1 MRSAPSPA
9 PNEAPPNA
17 APAESTAQRPMDIA
31 LAGLVALAVAM
42 GIGRFAFTPLLPMM
56 LHDGLLDLPGAS
68 WLASANYFG
77 YLVGAV
83 LCTLQPWLWARLRVL
98 PLFAFVTLVR
108 GGLVATGL
116 LTLAMAWPA
125 PAAWPVLRF
134 AAGVT
139 SAVVFVYTSGWC
151 MARLARL
158 GVPALS
164 GMIYM
169 GPGAGIVLSGLA
181 ASAMTAWH
189 WRAAAG
195 WGLFGLLAWVLAAL
209 VWRTLRGSDERLHAG
224 APAAGQTG
232 SGASAPPQGR
242 AEMAWLALA
251 YGLAGFG
258 YIITATFLPV
268 IARTALPG
276 SAWLDMFWPIFGL
289 GVMGGA
295 LLVSRLPHGGDF
307 RLRLIVCYVLQAAG
321 VVASLYSPSLGGFV
335 LGSVL
340 LGLPFTAITF
350 FAMHEVRRLRPAQAA
365 SFIGLLTAVYGVG
378 QILGPALV
386 ALLLRRL
393 PDAAAG
399 FTLSLEVAAGAL
411 LAGALIYAGMVWAY
425 PLKAAAVSGGAQ
437 A

>member
-1 MRSAPSPA
+1 MNSTPSPRPSA
-9 PNEAPPNA
+9 SPTA
-17 APAESTAQRPMDIA
+17 APGEPAAQRPMAIA
-31 LAGLVALAVAM
+31 LAGMAALAVAM

-98 PLFAFVTLVR
+98 PSFAFVTLVR

-158 GVPALS
+158 GMPALS

-195 WGLFGLLAWVLAAL
+195 WLLFGLLAWVLAAS
-209 VWRTLRGSDERLHAG
+209 VWRTLRGAEERLHAA
-224 APAAGQTG
+224 APAAGQAAG
-232 SGASAPPQGR
+232 RVGGAALAPPQGR
-242 AEMAWLALA
+242 AEVGWLALA

-289 GVMGGA
+289 GVMAGA

-307 RLRLIVCYVLQAAG
+307 RLRLMGSYVLQAAG
-321 VVASLYSPSLGGFV
+321 VAASLYSPSLAGFV
-335 LGSVL
+335 LGSAL

-365 SFIGLLTAVYGVG
+365 SFIGLLTAMYGVG

-386 ALLLRRL
+386 ALLLRRQ

-425 PLKAAAVSGGAQ
+425 PMRAARQ
-437 A
+437 